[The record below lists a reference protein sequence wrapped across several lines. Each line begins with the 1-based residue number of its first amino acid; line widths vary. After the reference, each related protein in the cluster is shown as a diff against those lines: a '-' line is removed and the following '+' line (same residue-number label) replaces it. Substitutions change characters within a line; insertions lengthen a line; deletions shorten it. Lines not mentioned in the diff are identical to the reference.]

1 MSFFSIL
8 RRTASQSLEVGST
21 RRKPELVTQ
30 SMEGVTMKQ
39 ARWWLLMA
47 AALMVPTGAL
57 AQPKGGG
64 GKNPKPGTPAAASGG
79 DIELDE
85 KPGDKPG
92 DKPADPAGAGTT
104 EPPAG
109 GTDNPAGGGIC
120 DVDPTAPGCGKGGD
134 VPKAN
139 ANAEV
144 KADIVAVQQIYALKY
159 HRFEVNPYFALSLN
173 DQFVSHVG
181 PGIAANWY
189 ISDVLAVGAN
199 FNYYGGL
206 NVDSEFN
213 FQNRRATR
221 VAVPLNEYLLGVNAN
236 MTYVPVYGK
245 FASIGDFIFHYDAY
259 VVGGVGALWTR
270 PIAVIDPDN
279 RKFDYQ
285 ARIAFNAGIGL
296 RVFFNRWFAATA
308 EIRDYIYPE
317 RIESTVVPTNQ
328 KDQTDPAKWTG
339 DSQLTN
345 NVQAQL
351 GVSIFLPFS
360 WEYRLPK

>member
-1 MSFFSIL
+1 MVSGIMSFFSIL
-8 RRTASQSLEVGST
+8 RRTASQLLEVGST
-21 RRKPELVTQ
+21 RRKPEVTQ

-47 AALMVPTGAL
+47 AALLVPAGAL

-64 GKNPKPGTPAAASGG
+64 GKNPKPGTPAAAAGG

-85 KPGDKPG
+85 KPAETPDAGAAGSTDTPPPG
-92 DKPADPAGAGTT
+92 D
-104 EPPAG
+104 
-109 GTDNPAGGGIC
+109 NPTGGGIC

-134 VPKAN
+134 VPKAS
-139 ANAEV
+139 ATREV
-144 KADIVAVQQIYALKY
+144 NADIVAVQQIYALKY

-221 VAVPLNEYLLGVNAN
+221 VAVPLNEYLLGANAN

-270 PIAVIDPDN
+270 PIPVIDPDN
-279 RKFDYQ
+279 RKFSYE

-328 KDQTDPAKWTG
+328 ADQTNPAKWTG